1 MRAMRVHNTGHR
13 SPVTSHASAA
23 VMCAALLAASTCAA
37 LAAQQAVFPDK
48 PIRLIIGSAP
58 GSGPD
63 IISRVMAE
71 RLYKTWGQRIVV
83 DSRPG
88 AAGVISAELALRANP
103 DGYTWMM
110 LTSQLLVA
118 TSVFPDVKFNLGRDF
133 ASVSLIGTVPF
144 VLMVNPDAVPAKSV
158 SELIEFAKKQPGKL
172 RYGSAG
178 TGASEHLCGVMFTKL
193 TGTSMLHVPY
203 KGIPQA
209 IADTLAKEVQFT
221 YAVMPAALPMI
232 TAGRLRALGVTSPK
246 RSPSL
251 PDVPAIGET
260 VRGYDMFGWYSIV
273 APTGTPGAILDKVS
287 AEVIKAVKEPEF
299 AKQLRS
305 LGTDAVGSTR
315 AELDAFRRSQTTK
328 ITELVKTSGVDFK

>member
-1 MRAMRVHNTGHR
+1 MNTNRLFATMAIPVALAM
-13 SPVTSHASAA
+13 PAQ
-23 VMCAALLAASTCAA
+23 
-37 LAAQQAVFPDK
+37 AAQQAAFPDK

-71 RLYKTWGQRIVV
+71 RLYKTWGQRVVV

-118 TSVFPDVKFNLGRDF
+118 TSVFPDVKFNLGKDF

-144 VLMVNPDAVPAKSV
+144 VLMVNPEAVPAKSV

-178 TGASEHLCGVMFTKL
+178 TGASEHLCGVMFTRL
-193 TGTSMLHVPY
+193 TGTEH
-203 KGIPQA
+203 A
-209 IADTLAKEVQFT
+209 ARAVQGRSPGHCRHGGERG
-221 YAVMPAALPMI
+221 AAHLRGGAGRAAHDHGRAAAGAGRHQPAAL
-232 TAGRLRALGVTSPK
+232 AVAARRADHRGNGARLRHVRVVQHRRPHRHAAS
-246 RSPSL
+246 RS
-251 PDVPAIGET
+251 
-260 VRGYDMFGWYSIV
+260 
-273 APTGTPGAILDKVS
+273 
-287 AEVIKAVKEPEF
+287 
-299 AKQLRS
+299 
-305 LGTDAVGSTR
+305 STR
-315 AELDAFRRSQTTK
+315 
-328 ITELVKTSGVDFK
+328 